1 MRVILQQDVKNMGK
15 KGAVIEVA
23 EGYARN
29 YLFPR
34 KLAVEAT
41 AGQLKE
47 VEMKN
52 AAEARK
58 QQQIEDEARQLA
70 EKLQELNVK
79 VTTKTGEGGRL
90 FGSITNKDIS
100 EVLAKKHNLNIDK
113 KKLELKDT
121 IKSLGSYQVQ
131 VKLHPKVHTTLMV
144 QVVEE

>member
-1 MRVILQQDVKNMGK
+1 MKVILQQEVKNLGK
-15 KGAVIEVA
+15 KGAVLEVA

-41 AGQLKE
+41 PGQLRE

-58 QQQIEDEARQLA
+58 QQQIEDEAHQLA
-70 EKLQELNVK
+70 EKLQKLSIQVS
-79 VTTKTGEGGRL
+79 TKTGEGGRL
-90 FGSITNKDIS
+90 FGSITNKDIA
-100 EVLAKKHNLNIDK
+100 EVLAKKHNLTIDK